1 MNLYYKGKILILLV
15 LKTPEIRQNTETTCI
30 MINCEAGSENTVID
44 KIQTIP
50 GVKEC
55 LRTSGP
61 YDILAIIES
70 NSVESLKEIIENKI
84 RTIPQIR
91 ATTLVISSQL

>member
-1 MNLYYKGKILILLV
+1 MLQ
-15 LKTPEIRQNTETTCI
+15 TPQVTRNIETTCV
-30 MINCEAGSENTVID
+30 MINCEVGAESSIID
-44 KIQTIP
+44 KIQSIK
-50 GVKEC
+50 GVKES

-70 NSVESLKEIIENKI
+70 NSVEALKEIIENKI

-91 ATTLVISSQL
+91 ATTTLVISSKF